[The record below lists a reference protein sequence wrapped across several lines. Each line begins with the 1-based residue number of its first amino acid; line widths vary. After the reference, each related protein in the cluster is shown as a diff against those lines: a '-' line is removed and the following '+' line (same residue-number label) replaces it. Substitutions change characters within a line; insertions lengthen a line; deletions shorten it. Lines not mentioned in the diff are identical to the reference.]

1 MELQVCKPQGTAG
14 RWIGV
19 RAALALYLLNSAFVF
34 KKIESILMEWEALW
48 HMLVIVEA
56 DLTLIAFPSLLG
68 SSGS

>member
-1 MELQVCKPQGTAG
+1 
-14 RWIGV
+14 
-19 RAALALYLLNSAFVF
+19 
-34 KKIESILMEWEALW
+34 MEWEALW